1 MDQKPPREEIMHV
14 AFRIDA
20 KTRARL
26 EAIRREFST
35 PWRKATFSDILR
47 LVTRVGLEVVE
58 ERRAEGVKK
67 LLESRHQ
74 NPQR

>member
-1 MDQKPPREEIMHV
+1 MHV

-26 EAIRREFST
+26 EAIRQEFST

-58 ERRAEGVKK
+58 KQRAEGVKK
-67 LLESRHQ
+67 ILEARHSD
-74 NPQR
+74 PHR